1 MACEARTDTQGGAVL
16 PGSGAI
22 FVVVYLGQPVK
33 LTKDEGVLR
42 TMIFFLIEGRCAVS
56 EFAITDVHRSPGS
69 HQFAITDVRFQTV
82 FFQGSSFYYRC

>member
-42 TMIFFLIEGRCAVS
+42 TMIFF
-56 EFAITDVHRSPGS
+56 
-69 HQFAITDVRFQTV
+69 
-82 FFQGSSFYYRC
+82 